1 MHAPGLIVVT
11 SLLTGGLIAVGS
23 LGLGLVYPR
32 LRGPLGR
39 LAPEDRARILSVLA
53 GLPWLFVAGILALA
67 FLPSL
72 VTIPG
77 LIEDHCLPHDHH
89 AHLCLRH
96 GLWAP
101 SGQAWLLLAALGLAG
116 AGFWFRFLRRF
127 LEGRRQV
134 RTLLRLA
141 RATGSFHLLPSRKA
155 LAFSVGLLKPRTLL
169 SSAVVTA
176 LDDADLQVVLA
187 HESAHAQRRDAL
199 RLVVAEALL
208 MAVPRR
214 IRRTLLDDMSLAC
227 EEACDRQAV
236 PEAGCPARMA
246 EVLLR
251 AHRLG
256 LAAPA
261 GVLGAT
267 GSQLSL
273 RVHALLGA
281 PYPASPPWRWLL
293 WFSPLLLLVA
303 DPVHHLAES
312 LLGLITS

>member
-1 MHAPGLIVVT
+1 MHAPGLLVVT
-11 SLLTGGLIAVGS
+11 SLLAGGLVAAGS
-23 LGLGLVYPR
+23 MGLGLAYPR

-39 LAPEDRARILSVLA
+39 IHPEPRARVLSVLA
-53 GLPWLFVAGILALA
+53 GLPWLLAAGILVLA

-77 LIEDHCLPHDHH
+77 LLEDHCLPHDHH

-101 SGQAWLLLAALGLAG
+101 SGEAWGILAVLGLAG
-116 AGFWFRFLRRF
+116 ASFWFRFTARL

-141 RATGSFHLLPSRKA
+141 RETQGFHLLPSRKA
-155 LAFSVGLLKPRTLL
+155 LAFSVGLLHPRTLL

-176 LDDADLQVVLA
+176 LDEADLKVVLA
-187 HESAHAQRRDAL
+187 HETAHAQRRDAL

-208 MAVPRR
+208 VAVPRR
-214 IRRTLLDDMSLAC
+214 IRRTLLDDLSLAC
-227 EEACDRQAV
+227 EEACDREALPQ
-236 PEAGCPARMA
+236 AGCAERMA

-251 AHRLG
+251 AQRLG

-261 GVLGAT
+261 GLLGAT

-273 RVHALLGA
+273 RVHALLGG
-281 PYPASPPWRWLL
+281 PYPASRSWKRLL
-293 WFSPLLLLVA
+293 WLSPVLLLVA
-303 DPVHHLAES
+303 DPIHHAAET
-312 LLGLITS
+312 LLGLLNP